1 MPTEA
6 EKKEESRKAIAQSRD
21 DIIEI
26 KAVLL
31 GVKGTDDGG
40 MAQDVKEL
48 KVQGQKR
55 NGRIGK
61 LEIGLTSL
69 ISILTGLGILDATV
83 FHRVIGG

>member
-1 MPTEA
+1 MLTEA
-6 EKKEESRKAIAQSRD
+6 EEAKAKEESRVMIARIDERTEFMYD
-21 DIIEI
+21 DI
-26 KAVLL
+26 
-31 GVKGTDDGG
+31 
-40 MAQDVKEL
+40 KEL

-61 LEIGLTSL
+61 LEIGLASL